1 MKRPAL
7 EKRRHKVVSVIVCD
21 DIRRETSGKEILI
34 GVYNN
39 VAISGIFPIVFPQ
52 LFFRV
57 AAEVVDPHPKT
68 FTFQIEQEST
78 GATVMNVT
86 GNIPAKEDDDT
97 SYLFG
102 VSLQGFVANQ
112 PMTLL
117 IRLGIDGDP
126 DTVGKFVIR
135 HPISDGERQRISV

>member
-1 MKRPAL
+1 MERPAL

-21 DIRRETSGKEILI
+21 DIRREMSGKEILI

-52 LFFRV
+52 LFFRIT
-57 AAEVVDPHPKT
+57 AELLDPNSKT

-78 GATVMNVT
+78 GTAVMNVT
-86 GNIPAKEDDDT
+86 GNVPVKEDDDT

-102 VSLQGFVANQ
+102 ASLQGFVANQ

-126 DTVGKFVIR
+126 DTVGKFLIR
-135 HPISDGERQRISV
+135 HPISDGERQRLSM